1 MSISLQQLIDQA
13 IFQAKRG
20 LDPTLVLTNLDPI
33 ANSLLSQVFQQVGI
47 ECAKDERKRSL
58 LRREKTITVS
68 NGTATVTSDVLTQY
82 KEDSLLY
89 NPDDTTAEYSLC
101 REWFDFV
108 RSDDS
113 LLGRYSF
120 NGTTI
125 GILEPGELYD
135 PTSGTS
141 DTRTLVI
148 PCVPEIP
155 TLSTDTILVVEE
167 VASDLI
173 AGLAEA
179 LRGAVAKEAVEAT

>member
-89 NPDDTTAEYSLC
+89 DPDDTTAEYSLC